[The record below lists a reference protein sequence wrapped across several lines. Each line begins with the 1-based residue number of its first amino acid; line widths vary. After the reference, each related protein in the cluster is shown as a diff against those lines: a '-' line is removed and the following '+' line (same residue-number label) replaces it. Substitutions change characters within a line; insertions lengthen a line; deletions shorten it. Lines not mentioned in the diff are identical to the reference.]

1 MFCQIP
7 GMNPYTPRLYFMV
20 WFIFSN
26 YILLNLVIAFSMQI
40 YQQIADKKQLEYLK
54 RGKVVELYR
63 LFKDNLKIEI
73 PEDLI
78 DHSQADA

>member
-63 LFKDNLKIEI
+63 LFKDNLKVEI

-78 DHSQADA
+78 DHNQADA

>member
-1 MFCQIP
+1 
-7 GMNPYTPRLYFMV
+7 MNPYTPRLYFMV

-63 LFKDNLKIEI
+63 LFKDNLKVEI

>member
-63 LFKDNLKIEI
+63 LFKDNLKVEI